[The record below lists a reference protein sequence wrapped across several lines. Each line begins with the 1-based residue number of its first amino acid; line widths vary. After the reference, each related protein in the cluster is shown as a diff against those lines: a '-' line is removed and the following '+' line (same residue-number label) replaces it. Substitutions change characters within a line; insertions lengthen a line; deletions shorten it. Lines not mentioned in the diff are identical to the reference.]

1 MSKTRKLF
9 AVSCLTAF
17 VVCFTAP
24 LAFAQTGVDVAA
36 VAAEKKAEAK
46 LEAERAHEIEI
57 AKYSSDVFAY
67 LALAA
72 GLGMGIA
79 AAGGAIGQG
88 KAAAAALEGFA
99 RNPSASDKIF
109 TPMILG
115 LALIESLVIYS
126 LVVSFILQGKI
137 AV

>member
-9 AVSCLTAF
+9 AVSVLSVFIVCLA
-17 VVCFTAP
+17 AP
-24 LAFAQTGVDVAA
+24 FAFAQVSAKASVDNAEEK
-36 VAAEKKAEAK
+36 AEKRLKDQ
-46 LEAERAHEIEI
+46 RAHEIEK
-57 AKYSSDVFAY
+57 AKYDSDVFAY

-126 LVVSFILQGKI
+126 LVISFILQGKI
-137 AV
+137 GV